1 MEWNVLRQ
9 ILLTNQDPY
18 ALLKGRKNVLETDR
32 WCSLIESVCTEM
44 THKSSDQAL
53 PRSVLLCWKDPQMV
67 PTHHTFIPRRR
78 HTTAVTRLCLDLYC
92 CVGRIH
98 KWCQR
103 TIHLFSWQ
111 IKSAIVLFF
120 VALLIAVEGVCDNHF
135 ITAISV
141 GPKEVGS
148 VLYVLNLQIAHCLH
162 WIIFGSKRS
171 KSGSLDRSGW
181 ISHGVCLYSFWIL
194 VMENEWKRSAFPV
207 LHSGC
212 MSVL

>member
-44 THKSSDQAL
+44 THNSSDQAL

-67 PTHHTFIPRRR
+67 PTHHTFIPRTRR

-135 ITAISV
+135 VTAISV
-141 GPKEVGS
+141 
-148 VLYVLNLQIAHCLH
+148 Q
-162 WIIFGSKRS
+162 KR
-171 KSGSLDRSGW
+171 
-181 ISHGVCLYSFWIL
+181 
-194 VMENEWKRSAFPV
+194 
-207 LHSGC
+207 
-212 MSVL
+212 